1 MAAKAVCDWPNAIRH
16 SRSVRGSTASH
27 YAISAGRHEAR
38 GWRWAYFSQPI
49 FGVDRSLCSLHIRR
63 GVAKVGTIGVFSRK
77 MARPAG
83 FEPATPGL
91 EGRSGEK
98 TRNNTEQNGTES
110 WFVCR
115 VALLPHCVQ
124 DRVRDASGPGKRW
137 IVASPHAPRRRR
149 RTLAPMLAT
158 GATRGPVRG
167 VWGRGGGCGRGG
179 GIARRGPAVGL
190 MAGGARP
197 ETDAHRGIIGRS
209 WPSKSPLRG
218 RYAAPTGR
226 LGCPS
231 PPPHIPLPCRAH
243 QSECGPTAG
252 RPPAATAK
260 EGPIP

>member
-1 MAAKAVCDWPNAIRH
+1 M
-16 SRSVRGSTASH
+16 
-27 YAISAGRHEAR
+27 
-38 GWRWAYFSQPI
+38 
-49 FGVDRSLCSLHIRR
+49 
-63 GVAKVGTIGVFSRK
+63 GTIGVFSSK

-98 TRNNTEQNGTES
+98 TRNNTEQSGTES

-124 DRVRDASGPGKRW
+124 DRVRDASGHGTRW
-137 IVASPHAPRRRR
+137 IVPSPHAPRRRR
-149 RTLAPMLAT
+149 RTRAPMPAT

-167 VWGRGGGCGRGG
+167 CWGRGGGCRPRRRDRAPWAGG
-179 GIARRGPAVGL
+179 GPD
-190 MAGGARP
+190 GGRP

-226 LGCPS
+226 RRPPADPRTDPVDPAPPVVS
-231 PPPHIPLPCRAH
+231 VARRPPHIPLPCRAP
-243 QSECGPTAG
+243 QSEGGPTG
-252 RPPAATAK
+252 RPPAAATQ
-260 EGPIP
+260 EGPLP

>member
-1 MAAKAVCDWPNAIRH
+1 
-16 SRSVRGSTASH
+16 
-27 YAISAGRHEAR
+27 
-38 GWRWAYFSQPI
+38 
-49 FGVDRSLCSLHIRR
+49 
-63 GVAKVGTIGVFSRK
+63 

-98 TRNNTEQNGTES
+98 TRNNTEQSGTES

-137 IVASPHAPRRRR
+137 IVPSPHAPRRRR
-149 RTLAPMLAT
+149 RTPAPMPAT

-167 VWGRGGGCGRGG
+167 VGGRGGGCRPRRRVRAPWAGG
-179 GIARRGPAVGL
+179 GPD
-190 MAGGARP
+190 GGRP

-209 WPSKSPLRG
+209 WPAKSPLRALLEAVT
-218 RYAAPTGR
+218 R
-226 LGCPS
+226 
-231 PPPHIPLPCRAH
+231 PPPAAVDRRPIRRSARTRSIRPHRSSRLPVAPAH
-243 QSECGPTAG
+243 SASLSRPPERMWTDG

-260 EGPIP
+260 EGPLP